1 MSEPEVIELR
11 RYPSRKLYNK
21 NSSSYVR
28 LPEVAEMVRKG
39 ANIRVEDT
47 ETGEDVTRQVLAQII
62 LEGERQG
69 KSLLS
74 ADLFHDVIRRGEKF
88 WPRSAQRISTAAS
101 TASRFC
107 IGSPIPISTMLKRWP
122 SSSAASAA
130 SCETGTA
137 ARQQAHHPVTRHE
150 AFDSR
155 ADRQDFPG
163 ILHAGD
169 IVGRFRPGLR
179 IPAHALQDV
188 RAVQRRRP
196 DADEQVVRARDRI
209 GHVLEL
215 QDLGATGPGYHYCFH
230 SSWSFASRV

>member
-1 MSEPEVIELR
+1 MGGDVDLRGGARLLPGKVCWRLHSEPVVGDHL
-11 RYPSRKLYNK
+11 LG
-21 NSSSYVR
+21 
-28 LPEVAEMVRKG
+28 VA
-39 ANIRVEDT
+39 
-47 ETGEDVTRQVLAQII
+47 
-62 LEGERQG
+62 
-69 KSLLS
+69 
-74 ADLFHDVIRRGEKF
+74 
-88 WPRSAQRISTAAS
+88 
-101 TASRFC
+101 
-107 IGSPIPISTMLKRWP
+107 
-122 SSSAASAA
+122 
-130 SCETGTA
+130 A

-150 AFDSR
+150 AFDSH

-188 RAVQRRRP
+188 RAVQRCRP
-196 DADEQVVRARDRI
+196 DADEQVVRAWDRI